1 MFLLLVKIDK
11 FKREQE
17 NEGRTFRRAE
27 FPHVLNKG
35 RYKNKS
41 KNLITP
47 CVSYFENSPSGR
59 FLKIWKLIFCFLK
72 MP

>member
-1 MFLLLVKIDK
+1 MFFQFLIQKPL

-27 FPHVLNKG
+27 FPHVLNKFG

-41 KNLITP
+41 KNFIAP

-59 FLKIWKLIFCFLK
+59 FLKETIC
-72 MP
+72 